1 MAEQTLKE
9 AFEVAD
15 SGAVISGELI
25 PIDGRGKM
33 RVTYNWLYS
42 ALNCVPNDNSS
53 FPWVIEKVSGDVVT
67 LSPQNHYNGMKLY
80 ASVRPDNSYY
90 VQVQAPFSAD
100 WITKAQ
106 GDEHITMTELGFLTV
121 TFKGLNGQYMAVN
134 GSESSGSIS
143 TGGSHSGF
151 RLQSNESRADNAT
164 FFIAVDQVL
173 QSKVALPKVTGRSP
187 EELERFLTERG
198 VENSEKIAMQVGR

>member
-15 SGAVISGELI
+15 TGAVISGELI
-25 PIDGRGKM
+25 PIDGRGKV

-42 ALNCVPNDNSS
+42 ALNCVPNDSSS
-53 FPWVIEKVSGDVVT
+53 FSWVIEKVSGDVVA
-67 LSPQNHYNGMKLY
+67 LSPQSHYGGMKLY
-80 ASVRPDNSYY
+80 ASVRPDNSYH

-134 GSESSGSIS
+134 GSESSGVIS
-143 TGGSHSGF
+143 TGGSHCGY
-151 RLQSNESRADNAT
+151 RLQSNASRADDAT

-173 QSKVALPKVTGRSP
+173 QSKIALPKITGRSP
-187 EELERFLTERG
+187 EELVNFLGKRG
-198 VENSEKIAMQVGR
+198 VENFAQIALQVGR